1 MSLWQYLNLNSITQ
15 AYVFIY
21 SIYYYFSAFEGT
33 LYVFFDPCVFLYW
46 YCVFSTP
53 LHCNE
58 KETKQG
64 QNIAQLADVTY
75 ASQVTAFFSVFS
87 VLG

>member
-1 MSLWQYLNLNSITQ
+1 MFS
-15 AYVFIY
+15 FIRFIIIFQRLRELCMY
-21 SIYYYFSAFEGT
+21 SSTRVCFCTGI
-33 LYVFFDPCVFLYW
+33 
-46 YCVFSTP
+46 VFSVP
-53 LHCNE
+53 LYTVMK